1 MDKSKAFSAK
11 REIMDAFMKLM
22 AEKVYMEITVTDII
36 KKAGVARA
44 SFYRNFNSIN
54 DVIDAIV
61 EELFDDLLENI
72 LPTLSGTNER
82 KMREFLFNYF
92 YQFLRRKK
100 EMEEIRF
107 ENLPILFSRLDNKV
121 EKKEALLSSE
131 TIKNKYSTVGKMGLI
146 NSITR
151 KWMESGAKEAP
162 EEMID
167 YIMSFI
173 TLF

>member
-1 MDKSKAFSAK
+1 MDKNKAFSVK

-54 DVIDAIV
+54 DVIDALID
-61 EELFDDLLENI
+61 ELSDDLIENV
-72 LPTLSGTNER
+72 LPNLSGTDER
-82 KMREFLFNYF
+82 KLREFLFNHF

-100 EMEEIRF
+100 EMEEVRF
-107 ENLPILFSRLDNKV
+107 ENLPVLFNRLDTKIDHW
-121 EKKEALLSSE
+121 ASGLPTD
-131 TIKNKYSTVGKMGLI
+131 TIQDKYSAVGKMGLI

-151 KWMESGAKEAP
+151 KWMESGAKESP